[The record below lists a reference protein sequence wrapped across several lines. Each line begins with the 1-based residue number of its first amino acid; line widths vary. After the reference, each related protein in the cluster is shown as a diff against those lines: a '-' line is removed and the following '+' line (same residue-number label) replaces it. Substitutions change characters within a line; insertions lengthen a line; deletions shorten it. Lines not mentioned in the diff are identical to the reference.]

1 MRRIS
6 LGSAVLA
13 FALLG
18 FVSSASGDHSITEL
32 LSIGADGGNANV
44 PTAFSIR
51 DQTDGEGKHDFHHDV
66 QGQAVP

>member
-1 MRRIS
+1 MCRIS

-13 FALLG
+13 LALLG

-44 PTAFSIR
+44 AYRLF
-51 DQTDGEGKHDFHHDV
+51 
-66 QGQAVP
+66 